1 VAAYHQTPHQP
12 AGPVSQRLASLLP
25 SDPAQRIFVGFVVVL
40 LGGGATALLLDTPLA
55 LLPLVLG
62 VGLLVVFTE
71 WRLLYYLLFLTL
83 AFSREL
89 PLPGGLSMD
98 VPSEPLLLVLT
109 GCILATLLM
118 RRTAIPGRELRH
130 PLVVILLLMLL
141 WSVVSTTFSVDTTKS
156 VKYLLA
162 KVWYLVPFGL
172 GTLLLVRRPT
182 DVWRLAGLYAI
193 SATLTVLVTAAKH
206 AAHGFSF
213 ESINEA
219 VQPLYRNHVIYAT
232 VLALL
237 LPFALYSIRSTH
249 GKEKMAWWV
258 ALVVLLFGLLTSYTR
273 ASVLSL
279 PVAGLFYYVVQLRQT
294 RLLLVAVLVA
304 VLSGAT
310 YFLSQNNYMLYAPNF
325 EKTVFNGQNF
335 EKHLEATYKLQDVS
349 GMERVYRW
357 VAAGRMAADKPLVGS
372 GPSTFYPEYKRY
384 TVRSFRTYVSKN
396 PEKST
401 THNYFLLVLAE
412 QGFPGVALFI
422 TLLGA
427 ALITIETLYHRT
439 QPGTQPRYVLLAC
452 GMSFVIIV
460 FHLLLNEL
468 VEVDKIGS
476 FFFINL
482 FMLIRVGTWSRDEM
496 VSE

>member
-1 VAAYHQTPHQP
+1 MN
-12 AGPVSQRLASLLP
+12 QRLASLLP
-25 SDPAQRIFVGFVVVL
+25 QDSAQRLFLGLVVVL
-40 LGGGATALLLDTPLA
+40 LTGGATALLLETPLA
-55 LLPLVLG
+55 LLPAALA
-62 VGLLVVFTE
+62 VGLLMVLTE
-71 WRLLYYLLFLTL
+71 WRTLYYLLFLTL
-83 AFSREL
+83 AFSREM

-109 GCILATLLM
+109 GCVLATLLM
-118 RRTAIPGRELRH
+118 RRDNLPRRELGH
-130 PLVVILLLMLL
+130 PLVIILLLMLF
-141 WSVVSTTFSVDTTKS
+141 WSVVSTMFSVDTTKS

-162 KVWYLVPFGL
+162 KTWYLVPFGL
-172 GTLLLVRRPT
+172 GTLLLVRRPA

-193 SATLTVLVTAAKH
+193 GACLTVLITAAKH

-213 ESINEA
+213 EAVNEA
-219 VQPLYRNHVIYAT
+219 VHPFYRNHVIYAT

-237 LPFALYSIRSTH
+237 LPFALYSIRSTR
-249 GKEKMAWWV
+249 GAEKTAWWV
-258 ALVVLLFGLLTSYTR
+258 ALCILLFGLITSYTR

-279 PVAGLFYYVVQLRQT
+279 PVAGLFYYVVRLRQT
-294 RLLLVAVLVA
+294 RLLLLGALVA
-304 VLSGAT
+304 VLAGST

-325 EKTVFNGQNF
+325 EKTVFNGENF

-357 VAAGRMAADKPLVGS
+357 VAAGRMAAAKPLVGS

-384 TVRSFRTYVSKN
+384 TVRSFRTYVSEN

-412 QGFPGVALFI
+412 QGFPGVVLFMV
-422 TLLGA
+422 LLGA

-439 QPGTQPRYVLLAC
+439 RPGTQPRYVLLAC
-452 GMSFVIIV
+452 GLSFVIIV

-482 FMLIRVGTWSRDEM
+482 FMLIRVGSWAKGEVVRHVTH
-496 VSE
+496 